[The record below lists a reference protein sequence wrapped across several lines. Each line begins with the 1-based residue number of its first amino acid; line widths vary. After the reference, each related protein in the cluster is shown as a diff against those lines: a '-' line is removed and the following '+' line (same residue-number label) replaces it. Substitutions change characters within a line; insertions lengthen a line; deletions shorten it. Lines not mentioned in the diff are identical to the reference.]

1 MEAVMNEVVVDRTEV
16 AVRTGIGA
24 ALGTMLAVFSYLV
37 PVVLAPLRPVIGI
50 AITLFSGGMSAR
62 RVPAGSAALKGGAF
76 VGGVGTLIAT
86 SAGVAR

>member
-1 MEAVMNEVVVDRTEV
+1 
-16 AVRTGIGA
+16 
-24 ALGTMLAVFSYLV
+24 
-37 PVVLAPLRPVIGI
+37 VIGI